1 MEKPKTTIT
10 SLNFSQR
17 IGLMSSYTVYIAELT
32 YDQTDVDYSL
42 KATGEGRTHPDA
54 LQDALRA
61 MIWDAALD
69 ITFTEGEVQ
78 LLKVAHQT
86 YLEHGETTWYTET
99 TLANLAGVDL
109 QPHLES
115 NPVRLLASENLMM
128 RHDEVARTLF
138 RISDFGK
145 YVVESHSQ
153 FNPTD

>member
-1 MEKPKTTIT
+1 MEQPKTTIT
-10 SLNFSQR
+10 SLNFSR
-17 IGLMSSYTVYIAELT
+17 RMSLMSSYTVYIAEIT
-32 YDQTDVDYSL
+32 YDQSDVDYAL

-54 LQDALRA
+54 LQDALRS
-61 MIWDAALD
+61 MTWTVALD
-69 ITFTEGEVQ
+69 NTFTTEEVQ
-78 LLKVAHQT
+78 LLKAAYQT

-109 QPHLES
+109 QPRLES

-145 YVVESHSQ
+145 YVVESHAQ